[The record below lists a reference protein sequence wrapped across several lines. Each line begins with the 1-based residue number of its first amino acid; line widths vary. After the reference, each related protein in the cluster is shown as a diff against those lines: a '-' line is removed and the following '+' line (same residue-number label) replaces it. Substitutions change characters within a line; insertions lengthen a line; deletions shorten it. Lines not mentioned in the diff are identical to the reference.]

1 MAAQWFS
8 PGCRRL
14 TLGWC
19 LLALGVA
26 VAGCHE
32 PVSPTAVTAQ
42 AVAEEDLEPLWQAS
56 LAVLRRHDFEPD
68 RQDRAMGVIETLP
81 TTSRQWGE
89 FWRQDVADA
98 YGVLESSL
106 QTIQRQATVR
116 FVRGESGW
124 TVQVEVQVYRLAVPE
139 SQVTSSSSVIRGFS
153 GDLPTTEGRVVRA
166 ASDRQRWVSLGRDA
180 AMEDR
185 LLTRILSRAAA
196 TKY

>member
-1 MAAQWFS
+1 M
-8 PGCRRL
+8 L
-14 TLGWC
+14 VLG
-19 LLALGVA
+19 AA

-32 PVSPTAVTAQ
+32 PVPPEAVTAQ
-42 AVAEEDLEPLWQAS
+42 AVAEEDLESLWQAS

-68 RQDRAMGVIETLP
+68 RQDRALGVIETLP

-139 SQVTSSSSVIRGFS
+139 SQITSSSSVIRGFS

-166 ASDRQRWVSLGRDA
+166 ASDRQRWVSLGRDG

-196 TKY
+196 TRY